1 MSAGHAEPIDGERLY
16 AAVLG
21 DFVGSRRA
29 GDRQALQRRLLDAF
43 ARVAASTAP
52 VQPFAFTIGDEFQAI
67 FDSIPRAL
75 RGILELRFELAEVG
89 QVRFGLGWG
98 AIPVSDRAAAPF
110 GQDGPGWWAARNA
123 LDAVAASEKR
133 RRRPTETRLGF
144 EAALPLAES
153 RWIQGLTVA
162 LDTIVSTMDER
173 DQAIALGLLRGAT
186 QSEIAEGFDVT
197 QSAIAQR
204 SVRNGPYAVVEIL
217 KLLDEEPA

>member
-1 MSAGHAEPIDGERLY
+1 MASVSTP
-16 AAVLG
+16 AVLG

-29 GDRQALQRRLLDAF
+29 GDRQALQRRLLHAF

-123 LDAVAASEKR
+123 LDAVAAAEKR

-144 EAALPLAES
+144 EAALPLAEP
-153 RWIQGLTVA
+153 RWIHALSVA
-162 LDTIVSTMDER
+162 LDAIVSRWTRRPGASHSACCAAPPKAE
-173 DQAIALGLLRGAT
+173 LG
-186 QSEIAEGFDVT
+186 EGFDVT

-204 SVRNGPYAVVEIL
+204 SVRNGPYSLRAAL
-217 KLLDEEPA
+217 RLLDEAPA